1 MFTTALRIGKTAPE
15 TEGWRSSLT
24 AGEGDWP
31 HAPSYDF
38 ETNALKSAGG
48 QRMEAVQS
56 QLPRN
61 GDFITGQEAWP
72 TSGEVKWYVLERV
85 AGEAVSQLHHPLAR

>member
-1 MFTTALRIGKTAPE
+1 
-15 TEGWRSSLT
+15 
-24 AGEGDWP
+24 
-31 HAPSYDF
+31 
-38 ETNALKSAGG
+38 
-48 QRMEAVQS
+48 MEAVQS

-85 AGEAVSQLHHPLAR
+85 KQCLSFATH